1 MIDEKKG
8 DTKPAEKPKVE
19 KQNTFFPAKQKTVDF
34 KVKVP
39 FNGYNRGKIIKGV
52 DVKKAAKWAL
62 KERGEI
68 L

>member
-1 MIDEKKG
+1 MSDEKKDG
-8 DTKPAEKPKVE
+8 DKPKSQ
-19 KQNTFFPAKQKTVDF
+19 KQNSFFPAKQKTVDF